1 MTKQPPEF
9 DIKLYEKIVEL
20 IKDEDEDQVALQ
32 CSTLLFHALDNQDKD
47 NLKIEGTMT
56 HATTGQKRRYELT
69 MTILDEMDSEAKAMH
84 KANRAVAEAIEAF
97 IKTLEDE

>member
-20 IKDEDEDQVALQ
+20 IKDQDEDQVALQ
-32 CSTLLFHALDNQDKD
+32 CSTLLFHALDNKDKD
-47 NLKIEGTMT
+47 NLEIAGTMT
-56 HATTGQKRRYELT
+56 HAVTGQKRRYNLT
-69 MTILDEMDSEAKAMH
+69 MNILDEPNDESKIIHEANKA
-84 KANRAVAEAIEAF
+84 VSEAIEAF

>member
-9 DIKLYEKIVEL
+9 DTELYSKIVEL
-20 IKDEDEDQVALQ
+20 IQDQDEDQVALQ
-32 CSTLLFHALDNQDKD
+32 CSSLLFHALDNQDKD
-47 NLKIEGTMT
+47 NLSMEGTMT
-56 HATTGQKRRYELT
+56 HATTGKQRRYKLT

>member
-20 IKDEDEDQVALQ
+20 IQDKDEDQVAIQ
-32 CSTLLFHALDNQDKD
+32 CSTLLFHALDNNDKD
-47 NLKIEGTMT
+47 NLEMTGTMT
-56 HATTGQKRRYELT
+56 HAVTGQKRRYNLT
-69 MTILDEMDSEAKAMH
+69 MNILDEPNDESKIIHEANKA
-84 KANRAVAEAIEAF
+84 VSEAIEAF

>member
-1 MTKQPPEF
+1 MAKQPPEF
-9 DIKLYEKIVEL
+9 DTELYSKIVEL
-20 IKDEDEDQVALQ
+20 IQDQDEDQVAIQ

-47 NLKIEGTMT
+47 NLEIAGTMT
-56 HATTGQKRRYELT
+56 HATTGKQRRYKLT

-84 KANRAVAEAIEAF
+84 KANRAVSEAIEAF